1 MGYEFAEDAK
11 AFKVFT
17 DENRL
22 RIIKMLYTGERCACV
37 LLEELKISQP
47 TLSHHMKILETNGLV
62 TVRKDGKWS
71 HYTICEKRMKQLKGC
86 FDEYI
91 KINIEN

>member
-1 MGYEFAEDAK
+1 MEYEFAEDAK
-11 AFKVFT
+11 AFRVFA

-22 RIIKMLYTGERCACV
+22 RIIKMLYTGEKCACV

-47 TLSHHMKILETNGLV
+47 TLSHHMKILETSGLV

-71 HYTICEKRMKQLKGC
+71 NYSIYDEKMKQLKDC
-86 FDEYI
+86 FGEYI
-91 KINIEN
+91 K